1 LELGRPLASLQLKLQ
16 FSGLSK
22 ETSTKQMS
30 LRNFTRRFVSQ
41 HPRVFSNL
49 LASIISNAREIGSD
63 SFDLFDAVFRT
74 TTATYIIDS
83 SKDPFRF
90 RVLYNCNPERV
101 FGIMLGRHYCGAVH
115 SKMKRG
121 RKLEKSAKAW
131 ATRMMQMKVLTES
144 IPADRLIRVRY
155 EDLCHDPHSE
165 LRRICDFLKIDFA
178 ESLLARPSTNVHHLG
193 GSPSKFDPA
202 RKTIELDQSY
212 KGAFTEKELA
222 IMRDIVGDIAKDW
235 EYA

>member
-1 LELGRPLASLQLKLQ
+1 LELGRPLGSLQLKLQ
-16 FSGLSK
+16 LFGLSK
-22 ETSTKQMS
+22 ETTKQML
-30 LRNFTRRFVSQ
+30 LRSFKRRLVSH
-41 HPRVFSNL
+41 HPRFFSDS
-49 LASIISNAREIGSD
+49 LASSISNAREVGSD
-63 SFDLFDAVFRT
+63 SFDLFDAVFKT
-74 TTATYIIDS
+74 TGANYIIDS

-101 FGIMLGRHYCGAVH
+101 LGVMLGRHYCGVVH

-131 ATRMMQMKVLTES
+131 ATKMMQMKVLTES
-144 IPADRLIRVRY
+144 IPSDRLIRVRY

-165 LRRICDFLKIDFA
+165 LRRICDFLEIDFA
-178 ESLLARPSTNVHHLG
+178 ESLLARPSTDVHHLG

-202 RKTIELDQSY
+202 RKAIELDQSY
-212 KGAFTEKELA
+212 KGAFTEKELT